1 MNNKDFNKVLFIGWI
16 IMVFLCSL
24 ITDIKMH
31 KQIKALK
38 EQISGRECSC
48 EYQQKQPEQPR
59 NLHLAL
65 Q

>member
-1 MNNKDFNKVLFIGWI
+1 MNNKDFNEVLFIGWI
-16 IMVFLCSL
+16 IMVLLCSF
-24 ITDIKMH
+24 ITDIKTH

-38 EQISGRECSC
+38 EQISSQTCPCEC
-48 EYQQKQPEQPR
+48 QQKQPEQPR

>member
-1 MNNKDFNKVLFIGWI
+1 MNNKDFNEVLFIGWI
-16 IMVFLCSL
+16 IIVLLCSL
-24 ITDIKMH
+24 IIDIKTH

-48 EYQQKQPEQPR
+48 ECQQKQPEQPR